1 MITPAVSDDTII
13 LSMTSIF
20 DGLSDCRNNIFASLV
35 VARVK
40 VSIF

>member
-1 MITPAVSDDTII
+1 MIIPSVSEDTSI
-13 LSMTSIF
+13 LSTTSTF
-20 DGLSDCRNNIFASLV
+20 DGFNDCRNNIFASLV